1 MPSDATSS
9 DTWSRRDSYPP
20 TQIRLSR
27 CNKNEPRPL
36 LQEMDENPLTY
47 FLTPS
52 GLDINIKDFDAED
65 LLFDAGIE
73 DSNHPRECI
82 RSVSP
87 STLDGLSKMRAKA
100 VSPDFDAEIITT
112 DDDDDDEE
120 EEEEDEDDYIRFPA
134 PSPSRRSRSK
144 GPENARSQCKISPVG
159 RSRAT
164 SDGFLSTGTISSPSS
179 PTLRATPRGRPRQ
192 SLAQRYSGGKKAS
205 PRPLQLWREPS
216 LDVWPISE
224 ETEEDVLSME
234 KEESEVLRPAIAQ
247 AARGSLG
254 RGPTMKPKK
263 RVRFLLT
270 PSE

>member
-1 MPSDATSS
+1 MPSDSISS

-87 STLDGLSKMRAKA
+87 STLDGLSKIRAKA
-100 VSPDFDAEIITT
+100 VSPDFDAEAITT
-112 DDDDDDEE
+112 D
-120 EEEEDEDDYIRFPA
+120 EEDEDDYIRFPA
-134 PSPSRRSRSK
+134 PSPSTRSQSK
-144 GPENARSQCKISPVG
+144 SPENARSQCKISPIG

-164 SDGFLSTGTISSPSS
+164 SDGFLSPGTISPSS

-192 SLAQRYSGGKKAS
+192 SLAQRYSAGKKAS
-205 PRPLQLWREPS
+205 PRPLRLWREPS

-254 RGPTMKPKK
+254 REPTMKPKK

>member
-1 MPSDATSS
+1 MPSGATSS

-52 GLDINIKDFDAED
+52 RLDINIKDFDAED

-73 DSNHPRECI
+73 DSNHPHECV

-100 VSPDFDAEIITT
+100 VSPDFDAEAITT
-112 DDDDDDEE
+112 D
-120 EEEEDEDDYIRFPA
+120 EEDEDDYIRFPA
-134 PSPSRRSRSK
+134 PSPSRSRSK
-144 GPENARSQCKISPVG
+144 GPENARSSCKISPVG
-159 RSRAT
+159 RSRTT
-164 SDGFLSTGTISSPSS
+164 SDAFLSPGTVSPSS
-179 PTLRATPRGRPRQ
+179 PTLRATPRGRARQ
-192 SLAQRYSGGKKAS
+192 SLAQRYSAANKAP
-205 PRPLQLWREPS
+205 PRPLRLWREPS

-234 KEESEVLRPAIAQ
+234 EESEVLRPAIAQ
-247 AARGSLG
+247 AVRGSLG
-254 RGPTMKPKK
+254 RGLTMKPKK